1 MIAPVCWLELF
12 AAYDADQGDPAISLD
27 QSAGKLELM
36 L

>member
-12 AAYDADQGDPAISLD
+12 AAYNADQENPAVSLD